1 MNLDNPSGILLSFL
15 THHRDMVFFLVIGLG
30 YIVGNLRIGSFS
42 MGSVAGVL
50 FVGLFFGYF
59 GFRISGPA
67 QMVGFS
73 LFIFSVG
80 YQAGPGF
87 VAVLRQDGLKYFV
100 LSIVV
105 ASSGFALAAGWAY
118 FLSLPPGMSAGLLAG
133 GLTSSPT
140 LAAAQD
146 AVNSG
151 SVSIA
156 SGWTK
161 DQVIDNVAM
170 GYAVTY
176 IFGLVGLIMVMKY
189 MPKLLKID
197 LIQESK
203 DFERGHSENYNLP
216 ENVVLRTYRVT
227 NPEVETL
234 TVETL
239 KERYWDKT
247 SVVKVKRDENF
258 YPIDDEGLAVGD
270 VIEVLGPRRYFTDK
284 ISKIAEEIGTEWKSD
299 NAQDTAQVIVS
310 NPDVIG
316 LTLGELQIN
325 RRFGLLLME
334 IRRAGKHMEHD
345 ENTVLKKGD
354 VLTVIGAPHQIEA
367 MGEFMGQI
375 ERAGV
380 ETDMITLSLGIVIGL
395 MIGSLSV
402 TLGGVSVGLGSAG
415 GLLASGLFIGY
426 RRSVKPTFAQLPE
439 ATRWFLMEFGLLV
452 FMAGVGMRA
461 GSGILETLQQNGI
474 SLVVAGMCVTIVPIL
489 IGYVVGRKVLD
500 ISPALIFGAITG
512 AMTSGAA
519 LSVVI
524 KEAKSPVPALGYTG
538 TYAFA
543 NVLLVI
549 AGSLIMVF

>member
-1 MNLDNPSGILLSFL
+1 MSFEDPTAWLLPFL
-15 THHRDMVFFLVIGLG
+15 NHHQDMAFFLVLGIG
-30 YIVGNLRIGSFS
+30 YIIGNLRIGSFS

-50 FVGLFFGYF
+50 FAGLVFGYY
-59 GFRISGPA
+59 GFSISGSA

-105 ASSGFALAAGWAY
+105 ASTGFALAAIWAN

-151 SVSIA
+151 TVSIA
-156 SGWTK
+156 EGWTK
-161 DQVIDNVAM
+161 DQIIDNVAM

-189 MPKLLKID
+189 MPKMLKID
-197 LIQESK
+197 LVQESR
-203 DFERGHSENYNLP
+203 DFESGNSEKYDLP
-216 ENVVLRTYRVT
+216 ENVVLRTYRIT
-227 NPEVETL
+227 NPEIESMPL
-234 TVETL
+234 EKL
-239 KERYWDKT
+239 KELYWDKT
-247 SVVKVKRDENF
+247 SVVKVKRDDNF
-258 YPIDDEGLAVGD
+258 YPIDEDGLVVGD
-270 VIEVLGPRRYFTDK
+270 IIEVLGPRKYFTDK
-284 ISKIAEEIGTEWKSD
+284 VSKIAEEIVTEWKSD

-310 NPDVIG
+310 NKDVIG
-316 LTLGELQIN
+316 FTLGELQIN

-334 IRRAGKHMEHD
+334 IRRAGKHIDHN

-367 MGEFMGQI
+367 MGEYMGQI

-380 ETDMITLSLGIVIGL
+380 ETDMITLSFGIVIGL

-402 TLGGVSVGLGSAG
+402 TFGGVSVGLGSAG

-426 RRSVKPTFAQLPE
+426 RRSIKPTFAQLPE
-439 ATRWFLMEFGLLV
+439 ATRWFLMEFGLLI

-461 GSGILETLQQNGI
+461 GSGILDTLQHNGVA
-474 SLVVAGMCVTIVPIL
+474 LVVAGMCVTIVPIL
-489 IGYVVGRKVLD
+489 VGYFVGRKLLN

>member
-1 MNLDNPSGILLSFL
+1 MPFEDPAVWLLPFL
-15 THHRDMVFFLVIGLG
+15 NHHQDMVFFLVIGIG
-30 YIVGNLRIGSFS
+30 YIIGNLRIGSFS

-50 FVGLFFGYF
+50 FAGLIFGYF
-59 GFRISGPA
+59 GFRISGSA
-67 QMVGFS
+67 QMVGFA

-87 VAVLRQDGLKYFV
+87 VAVLKQDGMKYFV

-105 ASSGFALAAGWAY
+105 ASTGFSLAAAWAY

-151 SVSIA
+151 TVRIA
-156 SGWTK
+156 EGWTK
-161 DQVIDNVAM
+161 EQIIDNVAM

-197 LIQESK
+197 LVQESK
-203 DFERGHSENYNLP
+203 NFESGNREEYNLP
-216 ENVVLRTYRVT
+216 DNVVLRTYRIT
-227 NPEVETL
+227 NPEVESL
-234 TVETL
+234 PLEKL

-247 SVVKVKRDENF
+247 SVVKVKRDGSF
-258 YPIDDEGLAVGD
+258 YPIDEDGLVVGD

-284 ISKIAEEIGTEWKSD
+284 ISKIAEEIVTEWKSD

-310 NPDVIG
+310 NRDVIG
-316 LTLGELQIN
+316 FTLGELQIH

-334 IRRAGKHMEHD
+334 IRRAGKHIEHN

-367 MGEFMGQI
+367 MGEYMGQI

-380 ETDMITLSLGIVIGL
+380 ETDMITLAFGIVIGL
-395 MIGSLSV
+395 LIGSLSV
-402 TLGGVSVGLGSAG
+402 TFAGVSVGLGSAG

-439 ATRWFLMEFGLLV
+439 ATRWFLMEFGLLI

-461 GSGILETLQQNGI
+461 GSGILETLQHNGI
-474 SLVVAGMCVTIVPIL
+474 SLVLAGMCVTIVPIL
-489 IGYVVGRKVLD
+489 LGYFVGRKLLN

-549 AGSLIMVF
+549 AGSLIMIF